1 LPYKNCVVLKI
12 CDLTQF
18 YSPLSG
24 GVKRYVHEK
33 ISYIQD
39 SANGDE
45 HVLIIPG
52 AKTEV
57 IENKRSRIYSIH
69 SPLLSRSSRYRVLLN
84 LRAIESVFER
94 ERPDIIESGDP
105 YQVSWKAIASGH
117 ALRIPV
123 VGFYHS
129 HFAEA
134 YLRSTEKYL
143 GQTATEIVID
153 LARRYVCK
161 LYNQFEVTFVPSL
174 RLAKLLQEWGVENVR
189 GVNLG
194 VNTEVFRPG
203 PDDAASTRESLG
215 IQPEQKLLLYIGRL
229 AQEKNTH
236 TLFRSFELLAQRLPF
251 HFHLLVIGDGAQR
264 EQLRKLRS
272 EIGGVTWIPYCTES
286 AELARYYRAAD
297 LFVHPGIQE
306 TFGFVALES
315 QACGTPVV
323 GIRGS
328 YMDRIIFHEQGSWAE
343 ENSAEALAEAI
354 ERFSEGKLHKFG
366 RIASRLAD
374 ERHTWSRVFERLFRI
389 YAEVQQNFRA
399 S

>member
-1 LPYKNCVVLKI
+1 MKI

-33 ISYIQD
+33 INYIQN
-39 SANGDE
+39 AIEKDE

-57 IENKRSRIYSIH
+57 IESKRSRIYSIH
-69 SPLLSRSSRYRVLLN
+69 SPLLSRTSRYRALLN
-84 LRAIESVFER
+84 LRAIENVFER
-94 ERPDIIESGDP
+94 EKPDIIESGDP
-105 YQVSWKAIASGH
+105 YQTSWKAIASGH

-129 HFAEA
+129 HFPEA

-143 GQTATEIVID
+143 GKTATEIVMD
-153 LARRYVCK
+153 TARRYVCK
-161 LYNQFEVTFVPSL
+161 LYNQSEATFVPSL

-194 VNTEVFRPG
+194 VNTEVFRPDA
-203 PDDAASTRESLG
+203 DDIASTRDSLG
-215 IQPEQKLLLYIGRL
+215 IKPEQKLLLYIGRL
-229 AQEKNTH
+229 AQEKNTQ
-236 TLFRSFELLAQRLPF
+236 TLFRSFEMLAKRCPG

-264 EQLRKLRS
+264 EHLRRLRDDVGS
-272 EIGGVTWIPYCTES
+272 VTWIPYCTDS
-286 AELARYYRAAD
+286 TQLARYYRAAD

-328 YMDRIIFHEQGSWAE
+328 YMDRIIFHEQGLWAE
-343 ENSAEALAEAI
+343 ENSPEALAGAI
-354 ERFSEGKLHKFG
+354 EQFSGSKLQEMG
-366 RIASRLAD
+366 QAASSVA
-374 ERHTWSRVFERLFRI
+374 EEQYGWTRVFEHLFGI
-389 YAEVQQNFRA
+389 YREIVANFRRGDA
-399 S
+399 

>member
-1 LPYKNCVVLKI
+1 MKI

-33 ISYIQD
+33 INYIQN
-39 SANGDE
+39 AAENHE

-52 AKTEV
+52 AKTEI
-57 IENKRSRIYSIH
+57 IESERSRVYSIH
-69 SPLLSRSSRYRVLLN
+69 SPLLSRRSRYRALLN
-84 LRAIESVFER
+84 LRAIENVFEC

-105 YQVSWKAIASGH
+105 YQTSWKAIASGH

-123 VGFYHS
+123 LGFYHS
-129 HFAEA
+129 HFPEA

-143 GQTATEIVID
+143 GQTATEVVVD
-153 LARRYVCK
+153 AARRYVCA

-174 RLAKLLQEWGVENVR
+174 RLAKLLEEWGVGNVR

-194 VNTEVFRPG
+194 VNTEVFHPSS
-203 PDDAASTRESLG
+203 DDVASTRDSLG
-215 IQPEQKLLLYIGRL
+215 VTSDQKLLLYIGRL
-229 AQEKNTH
+229 AQEKNTQ
-236 TLFRSFELLAQRLPF
+236 TLFRSFEMLAQRCPGR
-251 HFHLLVIGDGAQR
+251 FHLLVIGDGAQR
-264 EQLRKLRS
+264 EQLRRLRD

-286 AELARYYRAAD
+286 AQLARYYRAAD

-328 YMDRIIFHEQGSWAE
+328 YMDRIIFHEQGSWAD
-343 ENSAEALAEAI
+343 ENSPEALAGAI
-354 ERFSEGKLHKFG
+354 EQFSGSKLQRMG
-366 RIASRLAD
+366 QIASRVAE
-374 ERHTWSRVFERLFRI
+374 ERFGWTRVFAHLFRI
-389 YAEVQQNFRA
+389 YSEVQRDFRA

>member
-1 LPYKNCVVLKI
+1 MKI

-33 ISYIQD
+33 INYIQT
-39 SANGDE
+39 APEQNE
-45 HVLIIPG
+45 HVLVIP
-52 AKTEV
+52 AEKTEV
-57 IENKRSRIYSIH
+57 IESNRSRIYAIH
-69 SPLLSRSSRYRVLLN
+69 SPLLSRTSRYRALVN
-84 LRAIESVFER
+84 LRAIENIFEQ

-105 YQVSWKAIASGH
+105 YQVSWKAIASGN

-129 HFAEA
+129 HFPEA

-143 GQTATEIVID
+143 GQTATEIVMD
-153 LARRYVCK
+153 WARRYVCK

-174 RLAKLLQEWGVENVR
+174 RLAKLLEGWGVENVR

-194 VNTEVFRPG
+194 VNTEVFRPN
-203 PDDAASTRESLG
+203 PNDMVSTRDSLG
-215 IQPEQKLLLYIGRL
+215 VIPEQKLLLYIGRL
-229 AQEKNTH
+229 AQEKNTQ
-236 TLFRSFELLAQRLPF
+236 TLFRSFEMLVRRHPWG
-251 HFHLLVIGDGAQR
+251 FHLLVIGDGAQR
-264 EQLRKLRS
+264 EQLRRLRDDV
-272 EIGGVTWIPYCTES
+272 GCVTWIPYCTES
-286 AELARYYRAAD
+286 SQLARYYRAAD

-315 QACGTPVV
+315 QACGTPVI

-328 YMDRIIFHEQGSWAE
+328 YMDRIIFHEQASWAD
-343 ENSAEALAEAI
+343 ENSPEALAEAI
-354 ERFSEGKLHKFG
+354 EKFSENKLQKLGQF
-366 RIASRLAD
+366 ASRVA
-374 ERHTWSRVFERLFRI
+374 EEKYGWERVFTHLFQI
-389 YAEVQQNFRA
+389 YSEVRRNFRA

>member
-1 LPYKNCVVLKI
+1 MKI
-12 CDLTQF
+12 CDITQF

-33 ISYIQD
+33 ISYINN
-39 SANGDE
+39 SGNGDQ

-52 AKTEV
+52 EKTEM
-57 IENKRSRIYSIH
+57 IENKRSRIFSIQ
-69 SPLLSRSSRYRVLLN
+69 SPLLSRTSRYRVLLN
-84 LRAIESVFER
+84 LRAIENIFER

-134 YLRSTEKYL
+134 YLRSAEKFL
-143 GQTATEIVID
+143 GQTATEVVMD

-161 LYNQFEVTFVPSL
+161 LYNQFEVTLVPSL
-174 RLAKLLQEWGVENVR
+174 RLARLLQEWGVENVQA
-189 GVNLG
+189 VNLG
-194 VNTEVFRPG
+194 VNTDVFRPE
-203 PDDAASTRESLG
+203 PDDAIFTRDSLG
-215 IQPEQKLLLYIGRL
+215 ISPDQKLLLYIGRL
-229 AQEKNTH
+229 APEKNTQ
-236 TLFRSFELLAQRLPF
+236 TLFRSFELLTQRVPDR
-251 HFHLLVIGDGAQR
+251 FHLLVIGDGAQR
-264 EQLRKLRS
+264 EELQHLRS
-272 EIGGVTWIPYCTES
+272 ESGNVTWIPYCTES
-286 AELARYYRAAD
+286 GELARYYRAAD

-328 YMDRIIFHEQGSWAE
+328 YMDRIIFHDQGSWAD
-343 ENSAEALAEAI
+343 ENSPEALANAI
-354 ERFSEGKLHKFG
+354 EKFSENKLQKLG
-366 RIASRLAD
+366 ELASHVAD
-374 ERHTWSRVFERLFRI
+374 ERHAWAHVFKRLFRI
-389 YAEVQQNFRA
+389 YADVVRNFRA
-399 S
+399 N

>member
-1 LPYKNCVVLKI
+1 MKI

-33 ISYIQD
+33 INYIQTATD
-39 SANGDE
+39 NDE

-57 IENKRSRIYSIH
+57 IESNRSRTYSIH
-69 SPLLSRSSRYRVLLN
+69 SPLLSRTSRYRALLN
-84 LRAIESVFER
+84 LRAVENIFER
-94 ERPDIIESGDP
+94 EQPDIIESGDP
-105 YQVSWKAIASGH
+105 YQVSWKAIASGS

-129 HFAEA
+129 HFPEA

-143 GQTATEIVID
+143 GQTATEIVMD
-153 LARRYVCK
+153 AARRYVCK

-174 RLAKLLQEWGVENVR
+174 RLAKLLEEWGVENVR

-194 VNTEVFRPG
+194 VNTEVFRPD
-203 PDDAASTRESLG
+203 PDDLASTRGSLG
-215 IQPEQKLLLYIGRL
+215 IMPQQKLLLYIGRL
-229 AQEKNTH
+229 AQEKNTQ
-236 TLFRSFELLAQRLPF
+236 TLFRSFEILAQRNPGD
-251 HFHLLVIGDGAQR
+251 FHLLVIGDGAQR
-264 EQLRKLRS
+264 EQLRQLRS
-272 EIGGVTWIPYCTES
+272 QIGDVTWIPYCTES
-286 AELARYYRAAD
+286 TELARYYRAAD

-343 ENSAEALAEAI
+343 ENSPEALAGAI
-354 ERFSEGKLHKFG
+354 EQFSGSKLQRMG
-366 RIASRLAD
+366 QMASRVAEEQYGWRL
-374 ERHTWSRVFERLFRI
+374 VFEQLFGVYR
-389 YAEVQQNFRA
+389 EVIADFQRGD

>member
-1 LPYKNCVVLKI
+1 MKI

-33 ISYIQD
+33 INYIQNASED
-39 SANGDE
+39 NE

-57 IENKRSRIYSIH
+57 IEDKRSRIYSIH
-69 SPLLSRSSRYRVLLN
+69 SPLLSRTSRYRALLN
-84 LRAIESVFER
+84 LRAVENIFER

-129 HFAEA
+129 HFPEA
-134 YLRSTEKYL
+134 YLRSAEKYL
-143 GQTATEIVID
+143 GQTATEVVMD
-153 LARRYVCK
+153 AARRYVCK

-174 RLAKLLQEWGVENVR
+174 RLAKLLEEWGVENVR

-194 VNTEVFRPG
+194 VNTEVFCPE
-203 PDDAASTRESLG
+203 PDDAMSTRDSLG
-215 IQPEQKLLLYIGRL
+215 ITPEQKLLLYIGRL
-229 AQEKNTH
+229 AQEKNTQ
-236 TLFRSFELLAQRLPF
+236 TLFCGYGILAERDPGR
-251 HFHLLVIGDGAQR
+251 FHLLVIGDGAQR
-264 EQLRKLRS
+264 EQLRRLRD

-286 AELARYYRAAD
+286 AQLARYYRAAD

-328 YMDRIIFHEQGSWAE
+328 YMDRIIFHEQGSWAD
-343 ENSAEALAEAI
+343 ENSPEALAEAI
-354 ERFSEGKLHKFG
+354 EEFSENKLQKPG
-366 RIASRLAD
+366 QIASRVE
-374 ERHTWSRVFERLFRI
+374 ERYGWTNVFQHLFGI
-389 YAEVQQNFRA
+389 YREVVENFQRD

>member
-1 LPYKNCVVLKI
+1 MKI
-12 CDLTQF
+12 CDITQF

-33 ISYIQD
+33 ISYINN
-39 SANGDE
+39 SGNGDQ

-52 AKTEV
+52 EKTEM
-57 IENKRSRIYSIH
+57 IENKRSRIFSIH
-69 SPLLSRSSRYRVLLN
+69 SPLLSRTSRYRVLLN
-84 LRAIESVFER
+84 LRAIENIFER

-134 YLRSTEKYL
+134 YLRSAEKFL
-143 GQTATEIVID
+143 GQTATEVVMD

-161 LYNQFEVTFVPSL
+161 LYNQFEVTLVPSL
-174 RLAKLLQEWGVENVR
+174 RLARLLQEWGVENVQA
-189 GVNLG
+189 VNLG
-194 VNTEVFRPG
+194 VNTDVFRPE
-203 PDDAASTRESLG
+203 PDDAIFTRDSLG
-215 IQPEQKLLLYIGRL
+215 ISPDQKLLLYIGRL
-229 AQEKNTH
+229 APEKNTQ
-236 TLFRSFELLAQRLPF
+236 TLFRSFELLTQRVPDR
-251 HFHLLVIGDGAQR
+251 FHLLVIGDGAQR
-264 EQLRKLRS
+264 EELQHLRS
-272 EIGGVTWIPYCTES
+272 ESGNVTWIPYCTES
-286 AELARYYRAAD
+286 GELARYYRAAD

-328 YMDRIIFHEQGSWAE
+328 YMDRIIFHDQGSWAD
-343 ENSAEALAEAI
+343 ENSPEALANAI
-354 ERFSEGKLHKFG
+354 EKFSENKLQKLG
-366 RIASRLAD
+366 ELASHVAD
-374 ERHTWSRVFERLFRI
+374 ERHAWAHVFKRLFRI
-389 YAEVQQNFRA
+389 YADVVRNFRA
-399 S
+399 N

>member
-1 LPYKNCVVLKI
+1 MKI

-33 ISYIQD
+33 ILYIQNAD
-39 SANGDE
+39 DGDE

-57 IENKRSRIYSIH
+57 IESKRSRIYSIH
-69 SPLLSRSSRYRVLLN
+69 SPLLSRTSRYRVLLN
-84 LRAIESVFER
+84 LRAIENIFER

-105 YQVSWKAIASGH
+105 YQVSWKAIASGY

-129 HFAEA
+129 HFPEA
-134 YLRSTEKYL
+134 YLRSAEKYL
-143 GQTATEIVID
+143 GQTATEVVMD
-153 LARRYVCK
+153 LARRYICK
-161 LYNQFEVTFVPSL
+161 LYNQFEVTLVPSL

-203 PDDAASTRESLG
+203 PDDAVHTRDSLG
-215 IQPEQKLLLYIGRL
+215 IRPEQKLLLYIGRL
-229 AQEKNTH
+229 AQEKNTQ
-236 TLFRSFELLAQRLPF
+236 TLFRSFALLRQQFSDR
-251 HFHLLVIGDGAQR
+251 FHLLVIGDGAQR
-264 EQLRKLRS
+264 DQLCRLRS

-297 LFVHPGIQE
+297 VFVHPGIQE

-343 ENSAEALAEAI
+343 ENSPEALAEAI
-354 ERFSEGKLHKFG
+354 ETFSENKLQKFG
-366 RIASRLAD
+366 QIASRLAE
-374 ERHTWSRVFERLFRI
+374 ERHAWSRVFERLFRI
-389 YAEVQQNFRA
+389 YAEVQQGFRA

>member
-1 LPYKNCVVLKI
+1 LKI
-12 CDLTQF
+12 CDITQF

-33 ISYIQD
+33 ILYIND
-39 SANGDE
+39 VANE
-45 HVLIIPG
+45 HQHVLIIPG
-52 AKTEV
+52 EKTEL

-69 SPLLSRSSRYRVLLN
+69 SPLLSRTSRYRILLN
-84 LRAIESVFER
+84 LRAIENIFER

-129 HFAEA
+129 HFPEA
-134 YLRSTEKYL
+134 YLRSAEKFL
-143 GQTATEIVID
+143 GQTATEVVMD

-161 LYNQFEVTFVPSL
+161 LYNQFEVTLVPSL
-174 RLAKLLQEWGVENVR
+174 RLARLLQEWGVENVE

-194 VNTEVFRPG
+194 VNTEVFRPD
-203 PDDAASTRESLG
+203 PDDAIFTRDSLG
-215 IQPEQKLLLYIGRL
+215 ISSHQKLLLYIGRL
-229 AQEKNTH
+229 ASEKNTQ
-236 TLFRSFELLAQRLPF
+236 TLFRSFELLVQGSPDC
-251 HFHLLVIGDGAQR
+251 FHLLVIGDGAQR
-264 EQLRKLRS
+264 EQLERLRQDTGS
-272 EIGGVTWIPYCTES
+272 VTWIPYCTES
-286 AELARYYRAAD
+286 TELARYYRAAD

-328 YMDRIIFHEQGSWAE
+328 YMDRIIFHEQGSWAD
-343 ENSAEALAEAI
+343 ENSPEALANAI
-354 ERFSEGKLHKFG
+354 LKFSENKLQRLG
-366 RIASRLAD
+366 EIASRLAE
-374 ERHTWSRVFERLFRI
+374 ERHAWAHVFQRLFGI
-389 YAEVQQNFRA
+389 YAEVKRNFRA
-399 S
+399 H